1 MARNTD
7 IRGRLKKELS
17 DDISRIDEKLDRQP
31 PPTTYPIYI
40 LDLGDAEPLI
50 VVSPGK
56 KDIDHSDFW
65 AKTVSKIVAK
75 RLKLPVR
82 PLKNLPYCQRRARI
96 CGKVVLYGER
106 TSRKLLRLIEKAVGE
121 TGMRFLYDDHEK
133 RLPYDVADFRM
144 VIGFAKDVTCPSPR

>member
-7 IRGRLKKELS
+7 IRGRLRKELS

-40 LDLGDAEPLI
+40 LDLGDADPLI
-50 VVSPGK
+50 VVSAGK

-65 AKTVSKIVAK
+65 AKTVAKIVAK

-82 PLKNLPYCQRRARI
+82 P
-96 CGKVVLYGER
+96 
-106 TSRKLLRLIEKAVGE
+106 
-121 TGMRFLYDDHEK
+121 
-133 RLPYDVADFRM
+133 
-144 VIGFAKDVTCPSPR
+144 